1 MGIYNKHITAAEFS
15 ETAATNNM
23 KLKFLEDG
31 SVWARIHWLNVIKDT
46 TYFTNANE
54 VANCVSTNRFS
65 KIGIIDR
72 LASSNII
79 LTNLAPVIN
88 GVDGFSSSY
97 QSANS
102 TEGWHKYSGSSLKIT
117 STTSLAEATST
128 TGAVIPLVNGHTYYV
143 RVEIKQATKQGSC
156 DVFLGSTTI
165 GGSVTAEGYT
175 VKSVPVSANST
186 WTIASAVHTL
196 NSAIATGNHRL
207 RLDYNNSKVAGDMT
221 YDGLMVIDLTAA
233 FGLGFTP
240 TKAWC
245 DANIP
250 YFVGTKTIDAT
261 SSNYKRWEFML
272 TYPRLSSTLY
282 NRWSQTGSPN
292 ESAPGGY
299 TRITTAWPAHAGPLR
314 KMASTSLYN
323 CDNVGTTTWFAA
335 IGQYSAWTS
344 TQAIPGAD
352 GNPQVETELWV
363 RIDNLSPS
371 QKVKIYDGNHIV
383 GGHIYEF

>member
-1 MGIYNKHITAAEFS
+1 MGIYRSHTTAAEFS

-23 KLKFLEDG
+23 KLKFLDDG
-31 SVWARIHWLNVIKDT
+31 SVWARIHWLNVIKDA
-46 TYFTNANE
+46 TYFKDAAQ
-54 VANCVSTNRFS
+54 VADCVAVNRFS
-65 KIGIIDR
+65 KIGIVENFGG
-72 LASSNII
+72 SMVT
-79 LTNLAPVIN
+79 LTNLAPQII
-88 GVDGFSSSY
+88 GTTGFTSSY
-97 QSANS
+97 QSINDA
-102 TEGWHKYSGSSLKIT
+102 EGWHKYNSSSLKIT
-117 STTSLAEATST
+117 STTSLNEATST
-128 TGAVIPLVNGHTYYV
+128 SGAVVPLVNGHTYYV
-143 RVEIKQATKQGSC
+143 RVEIKQSSIVGACQIYLGGTTAGSITEPYL
-156 DVFLGSTTI
+156 FSG
-165 GGSVTAEGYT
+165 
-175 VKSVPVSANST
+175 KKVSAVNT
-186 WTIASAVHTL
+186 WTIASGIGTRTFP
-196 NSAIATGNHRL
+196 TGNHKL
-207 RLDYNNSKVAGDMT
+207 RLDFDNSKVAGDMT

-233 FGLGFTP
+233 FGPNFTP
-240 TKAWC
+240 TQAWC

-250 YFVGTKTIDAT
+250 YFTGTKIIDAA
-261 SSNYKRWEFML
+261 SSGYKRWEFML
-272 TYPRLSSTLY
+272 TYPQLSSTLY

-299 TRITTAWPAHAGPLR
+299 TRITTAWPAHAGPIR

-335 IGQYSAWTS
+335 IGQYSAWTA